1 MKKLRKGRYE
11 YQSNI
16 NLQWLCLLISFSFQ
30 FSFVPIFINELKPW
44 SNTCKSDALV
54 WGFDL
59 VVDVTQLCFHL
70 YQTSLPDCQMQF
82 FKVQKPSCGKMFYSK
97 FMVKPL
103 WCTRVSLKFEVRY
116 LTSNNL
122 VSERGLQ
129 TRASE

>member
-1 MKKLRKGRYE
+1 MVLELVTLKQEQEKINKKIKKLRKGGYE

-59 VVDVTQLCFHL
+59 VFDVT
-70 YQTSLPDCQMQF
+70 
-82 FKVQKPSCGKMFYSK
+82 
-97 FMVKPL
+97 
-103 WCTRVSLKFEVRY
+103 
-116 LTSNNL
+116 
-122 VSERGLQ
+122 
-129 TRASE
+129 